1 MLRKRLWRIFSFFFL
16 DIYSTIFT
24 FLSLPNIV
32 HFQGA
37 RVWIPDPES
46 VWRGAELLNDYKA
59 DDKQL
64 EVLTEDGE
72 IRCSMTTKRMT
83 NYYNYKPGDKQ
94 LKVLIKGEVS

>member
-1 MLRKRLWRIFSFFFL
+1 MESSHFTWSFN
-16 DIYSTIFT
+16 ITIFT

-46 VWRGAELLNDYKA
+46 VWRGAELLSDYKA

-64 EVLTEDGE
+64 KVLTEDGE
-72 IRCSMTTKRMT
+72 
-83 NYYNYKPGDKQ
+83 
-94 LKVLIKGEVS
+94 VSC